1 MPASQI
7 TAIKPVVAIIGRPN
21 VGKSTL
27 FNRITG
33 RRNAI
38 VSDTPGTTR
47 DRVILESQW
56 SNYPFILVD
65 TGGMD
70 LFPDDEVWTQVEIQ
84 IQYAIQEC
92 DIIVFLV
99 DVSDG
104 ITETDREV
112 SDVLR
117 KSGKPIILAG
127 NKVDNEERTT
137 FLSELYEL
145 GMGDPVGISAYHNIG
160 IDDLMATI
168 IKKFPDDQAA
178 PEVDSDLR
186 LAIVGRTNVGKSML
200 INAITGENRAI
211 VSSISGT
218 TRDSLDSS
226 IIYKD
231 QKVQLIDTAG
241 IRRRGKI
248 DRGIEKYSVLRS
260 MKAID
265 RCETA
270 ALIIDASES
279 STGQDTHIASYILN
293 AGKAIVI
300 VVNKWDL
307 TKEIGLSKNEMELE
321 IRKKY
326 KFAPYAPICFT
337 SALKRQGINPLLD
350 TAMAAK
356 KEWIKEVPR
365 AEIRK
370 TILTA
375 VSEHIP
381 PTNGRKELKIYSA
394 LQDGI
399 MPPSFTF
406 FVNHSDMVHF
416 SYKRYLENK
425 IRDSYEFTGSPIKMR
440 FQGWKR

>member
-337 SALKRQGINPLLD
+337 SALKGEGINPLLD

-381 PTNGRKELKIYSA
+381 PTIGRKELKIYSA

>member
-56 SNYPFILVD
+56 SKYPFILVD

-337 SALKRQGINPLLD
+337 SALKGEGINPLLD

-425 IRDSYEFTGSPIKMR
+425 IRDSYKFTGSPIKMR

>member
-56 SNYPFILVD
+56 SKYPFILVD

-337 SALKRQGINPLLD
+337 SALKGEGINPLLD

>member
-337 SALKRQGINPLLD
+337 SALKGEGINPLLD

>member
-1 MPASQI
+1 MQASQI
-7 TAIKPVVAIIGRPN
+7 IQVKPVVAIIGRPN

-38 VSDTPGTTR
+38 VSNTPGTTR
-47 DRVILESQW
+47 DRVVLESEW
-56 SNYPFILVD
+56 SDYPFILVD

-70 LFPDDEVWTQVEIQ
+70 LFPDDEIWTQVEVQ

-127 NKVDNEERTT
+127 NKVDNEARSAL
-137 FLSELYEL
+137 LSELYEL
-145 GMGDPVGISAYHNIG
+145 GMGDPIGISAYHNIG
-160 IDDLMATI
+160 IDDLMASI
-168 IKKFPDDQAA
+168 IDKFPDTPGS
-178 PEVDSDLR
+178 PEPDSDLR

-200 INAITGENRAI
+200 INSMTGENRAI
-211 VSSISGT
+211 VSSVAGT

-226 IIYKD
+226 IIYQE
-231 QKVQLIDTAG
+231 QKIQLIDTAG

-270 ALIIDASES
+270 ALVIDASEH
-279 STGQDTHIASYILN
+279 STGQDTHIASYILD
-293 AGKAIVI
+293 AGKSIVI

-307 TKEIGLSKNEMELE
+307 SKDIGLTKNEMESE

-337 SALKRQGINPLLD
+337 SALQGSGINILID
-350 TAMAAK
+350 TAMEAK
-356 KEWIKEVPR
+356 KEWSKEIPR

-370 TILTA
+370 TVMTA

-381 PTNGRKELKIYSA
+381 PTHGRRELKIYSA
-394 LQDGI
+394 LQDSV

-416 SYKRYLENK
+416 SYKRYLENQL
-425 IRDSYEFTGSPIKMR
+425 RDSYGFTGSPIRMR

>member
-47 DRVILESQW
+47 DRVILVSQW
-56 SNYPFILVD
+56 SKYPFILVD

-70 LFPDDEVWTQVEIQ
+70 LFPVDEVWTQVEIQ

-99 DVSDG
+99 DVADG

-375 VSEHIP
+375 VS
-381 PTNGRKELKIYSA
+381 
-394 LQDGI
+394 
-399 MPPSFTF
+399 
-406 FVNHSDMVHF
+406 
-416 SYKRYLENK
+416 
-425 IRDSYEFTGSPIKMR
+425 
-440 FQGWKR
+440 

>member
-1 MPASQI
+1 MQASQVMEV
-7 TAIKPVVAIIGRPN
+7 KPVVAIIGRPN

-47 DRVILESQW
+47 DRVVLESEW
-56 SNYPFILVD
+56 SDYPFILVD

-70 LFPDDEVWTQVEIQ
+70 LFPDDEIWSQVEIQ

-127 NKVDNEERTT
+127 NKMDNESRSAM
-137 FLSELYEL
+137 LSELYEL

-160 IDDLMATI
+160 VDDLMASI
-168 IKKFPDDQAA
+168 IAKFPDTPGS
-178 PEVDSDLR
+178 PEPDSDLR

-200 INAITGENRAI
+200 INAMTGENRAI
-211 VSSISGT
+211 VSSIAGT

-226 IIYKD
+226 IVYQN
-231 QKVQLIDTAG
+231 QKIQLIDTAG

-270 ALIIDASES
+270 AL
-279 STGQDTHIASYILN
+279 
-293 AGKAIVI
+293 VI

-307 TKEIGLSKNEMELE
+307 SREVGLTKNEMESE
-321 IRKKY
+321 IRKRY

-337 SALKRQGINPLLD
+337 SALRSNGINILLD
-350 TAMAAK
+350 TALDAK
-356 KEWIKEVPR
+356 KEWCKEIPR
-365 AEIRK
+365 TEIRK
-370 TILTA
+370 TVMTA

-381 PTNGRKELKIYSA
+381 PTHGRKELKIYSA
-394 LQDGI
+394 LQDSI

-416 SYKRYLENK
+416 SYKRYLENQL
-425 IRDSYEFTGSPIKMR
+425 RDSYGFMGSPIRMR
-440 FQGWKR
+440 FQGWKK